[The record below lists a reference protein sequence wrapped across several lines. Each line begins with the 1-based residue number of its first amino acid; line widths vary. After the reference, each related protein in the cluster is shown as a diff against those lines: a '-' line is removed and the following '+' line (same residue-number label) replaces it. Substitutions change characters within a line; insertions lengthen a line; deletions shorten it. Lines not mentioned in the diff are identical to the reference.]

1 MMKDVG
7 DGLIRLGDRAD
18 GEPTWVGVTGAIA
31 ITVATLVVCWWTVPL
46 LAGGVVAIAL
56 VGTTLCSLLF
66 GFWPGMVA
74 MILTAIEL
82 FDLFAPPA
90 LHWQVPTPR
99 HVLQVLCYLLAA
111 SLIMVIA
118 TSRQRARRDL
128 EATNADLQVAV
139 ASRDRLLA
147 VVSHDLKSPLTAIVL
162 STDLLKTAAG
172 KEPHVVGR
180 IAGTIRASAQRMDT
194 LICDLLDLTVLDQG
208 TVKLNRKP
216 LVAASALAQAL
227 TMQQPL
233 AREKGINLVSQ
244 VADDLPA
251 VLGDAN
257 RLQQVLSNL
266 LGNAIKFTPPGGTV
280 KLEARSQ
287 GPAELVVCVRG
298 TGPGITADALP
309 NLFDRY
315 WMARYISVQGSGLGL
330 SIAKAII
337 DAHGGR
343 IWAENNPE
351 GGATF
356 CFTLPAIQDCRKQG
370 RAA

>member
-1 MMKDVG
+1 VIAYLVAA
-7 DGLIRLGDRAD
+7 GLIM
-18 GEPTWVGVTGAIA
+18 AIA
-31 ITVATLVVCWWTVPL
+31 
-46 LAGGVVAIAL
+46 
-56 VGTTLCSLLF
+56 S
-66 GFWPGMVA
+66 
-74 MILTAIEL
+74 
-82 FDLFAPPA
+82 
-90 LHWQVPTPR
+90 
-99 HVLQVLCYLLAA
+99 
-111 SLIMVIA
+111 
-118 TSRQRARRDL
+118 SRQRARRAL

-162 STDLLKTAAG
+162 STDLLRAPAG
-172 KEPHVVGR
+172 KEPRAVDR
-180 IAGTIRASAQRMDT
+180 IANTIRASAQRMDT
-194 LICDLLDLTVLDQG
+194 LIRDLLDLTVLDQG

-216 LVAASALAQAL
+216 LAASSALAQAL
-227 TMQQPL
+227 ALQQPL
-233 AREKGINLVSQ
+233 AREKGITLTSRVP
-244 VADDLPA
+244 DDLPA
-251 VLGDAN
+251 VMGDAN

-280 KLEARSQ
+280 SLEAKSP
-287 GPAELVVCVRG
+287 GPAELVVYVRD
-298 TGPGITADALP
+298 TGPGIAAETLP

-343 IWAENNPE
+343 IWAENNPD

-356 CFTLPAIQDCRKQG
+356 CFTLPAMQACSQQG

>member
-1 MMKDVG
+1 
-7 DGLIRLGDRAD
+7 
-18 GEPTWVGVTGAIA
+18 
-31 ITVATLVVCWWTVPL
+31 
-46 LAGGVVAIAL
+46 
-56 VGTTLCSLLF
+56 
-66 GFWPGMVA
+66 
-74 MILTAIEL
+74 
-82 FDLFAPPA
+82 
-90 LHWQVPTPR
+90 
-99 HVLQVLCYLLAA
+99 
-111 SLIMVIA
+111 
-118 TSRQRARRDL
+118 
-128 EATNADLQVAV
+128 
-139 ASRDRLLA
+139 
-147 VVSHDLKSPLTAIVL
+147 
-162 STDLLKTAAG
+162 
-172 KEPHVVGR
+172 
-180 IAGTIRASAQRMDT
+180 MDT
-194 LICDLLDLTVLDQG
+194 LIRDLLDLTVLDQG

-216 LVAASALAQAL
+216 LVATSALAQAL

-287 GPAELVVCVRG
+287 GPAELVVCVRD

-343 IWAENNPE
+343 IWAENNPK